1 MAKTP
6 HLAVESIAGKRPY
19 QEDAVLAEML
29 PDGRTLLAVADG
41 MGGHAAGEVASALAL
56 KTLFEAVGDRRDL
69 GSAFRLANE
78 RVHRMAS
85 EPGKQG
91 MGTTLVAVLVDG
103 AEYWVANVGDSR
115 AYRLSPEGIRRL
127 TEDHSFVAEAM
138 KRGQSEAEAMA
149 TPWKDALTRSI
160 GTEEEVEVDV
170 FGPHS
175 LDDDTAFLICSDG
188 LYKTLGD
195 QELRALFGRSGGARG
210 AAQALVAAAYDA
222 GSDDNISVAIAEYG
236 GVPRGD
242 AATTQVLA
250 YDPVAGAAG
259 VEAEERESDSAP
271 MSSSSSMEKTQ
282 SAPMDESAVVGGLP
296 LVAVAAILV
305 FGVLVAILVFGS

>member
-1 MAKTP
+1 
-6 HLAVESIAGKRPY
+6 
-19 QEDAVLAEML
+19 
-29 PDGRTLLAVADG
+29 

-56 KTLFEAVGDRRDL
+56 KTLVEAVGERRDL
-69 GSAFRLANE
+69 GSAFRMANE
-78 RVHRMAS
+78 RVHSMAS

-115 AYRLSPEGIRRL
+115 AYRLSQEGIRRL

-175 LDDDTAFLICSDG
+175 LEDDTAFLICSDG

-236 GVPRGD
+236 GVPRD
-242 AATTQVLA
+242 DSATTQVLA

-259 VEAEERESDSAP
+259 VGVEKERD
-271 MSSSSSMEKTQ
+271 SSMEGPSSSPTSSTA
-282 SAPMDESAVVGGLP
+282 SAPVDESAVVGGLP
-296 LVAVAAILV
+296 LAALAAILV
-305 FGVLVAILVFGS
+305 VGVLVAILIFGG